1 MDVTQLKGLLT
12 NTGYE
17 LSSSLSLK
25 QGRAWMA
32 LMIHASH
39 YMPVSKEHTLEVEEF
54 CERIGLSFEDEEAAV
69 QTIIDTLE
77 SLMRISAH
85 RSDEENYYRHTLITW
100 FAIEGEMLRYSL
112 DGAFLHRILPFI
124 TRSN

>member
-1 MDVTQLKGLLT
+1 MDVTQLKGLLS

-32 LMIHASH
+32 LMIHAGH
-39 YMPVSKEHTLEVEEF
+39 FMPVSKEHSLEVEEF
-54 CERIGLSFEDEEAAV
+54 CERIGLSFEDEELAY
-69 QTIIDTLE
+69 QTVIDILE

-85 RSDEENYYRHTLITW
+85 RADEENYYRHTLITW
-100 FAIEGEMLRYSL
+100 FAVEGEMLRYSL

>member
-1 MDVTQLKGLLT
+1 MDVSQLKGLLA

-17 LSSSLSLK
+17 LSSSLGLK

-32 LMIHASH
+32 LMIHAGH
-39 YMPVSKEHTLEVEEF
+39 FMPVAKEHTIDVEEF
-54 CERIGLSFEDEEAAV
+54 CERIGLSFEDEELAYK
-69 QTIIDTLE
+69 TIIDTLE

-85 RSDEENYYRHTLITW
+85 RADEDNYYRHTLITW
-100 FAIEGEMLRYSL
+100 FAIEGDKLRYSL
-112 DGAFLHRILPFI
+112 DGAFLHKVLPFI